1 MKKQTRSTWLI
12 AALLAVAM
20 LTTACVAE
28 LSQPVDLP
36 VADGQTE
43 STQSN
48 ATQSNTT
55 SSLTVAQA
63 QILASLR
70 DDGPAPELTNEV
82 WLNSEPL
89 TLADLRGNVVIVEFW
104 TYG

>member
-1 MKKQTRSTWLI
+1 MKQTRSIWRLI
-12 AALLAVAM
+12 GLVCVLIF
-20 LTTACVAE
+20 TTGCVIDVSNQSTSEASGEVAE
-28 LSQPVDLP
+28 IPS
-36 VADGQTE
+36 G
-43 STQSN
+43 
-48 ATQSNTT
+48 
-55 SSLTVAQA
+55 LTVAQA
-63 QILASLR
+63 QILAGLR

>member
-1 MKKQTRSTWLI
+1 MKQTRSTWLHI
-12 AALLAVAM
+12 SLLAV
-20 LTTACVAE
+20 LLFTTACVI
-28 LSQPVDLP
+28 D
-36 VADGQTE
+36 VAE
-43 STQSN
+43 STDSSN
-48 ATQSNTT
+48 IAAE
-55 SSLTVAQA
+55 SSSDVRPAGMTVAQA

-89 TLADLRGNVVIVEFW
+89 TLADLRGNVVIIEFW